1 MRRLNFKPKSVRM
14 ISYGEAIRF
23 GESEL
28 KYNRSNTFDLE
39 KESELLLKHS
49 VGKEMFRDE
58 EIEMEDFKKF
68 KKLIQKRNQKMPI
81 QFLIGHCY
89 FYGNKFELIF
99 GDTLIPRPDSET
111 VRKNSPY

>member
-1 MRRLNFKPKSVRM
+1 MRRINFTLNSKRM
-14 ISYGEAIRF
+14 ISYGEALRF

-28 KYNRSNTFDLE
+28 KLNRSNTFDLE
-39 KESELLLKHS
+39 KESELLLIHS
-49 VGKEMFRDE
+49 IGKEIFRDE

-68 KKLIQKRNQKMPI
+68 KKLLQKRNQKMPI

-111 VRKNSPY
+111 VNKISI